1 MDITVESSFLKGTI
15 RAPASKSVVI
25 RVLAAGLLSRGETR
39 VRYPSTCDDALAARQ
54 VIRSLG
60 AEVSE
65 GDNEWLIKGGISLLE
80 DVLDVGES
88 GLTARLFTPLAAVL
102 SQPMTI
108 TGRGSL
114 MKRPMGMMT
123 EPLQHLGVT
132 VETNKGYLPVTVHGP
147 LRGGNIRV
155 DGSKS
160 SQFLTGLL
168 MSLPLAEKDST
179 IRVDK
184 LRSVPYIDL
193 TLRVMEHFGVKCEH
207 SGYERFFVPA
217 NQEYQAAEMDIEGDW
232 SGAAFLL
239 VAAAISGE
247 LKVTGLDPESRQAD
261 RRIMEA
267 LGAAGVEAD
276 MTQGYVY
283 VKKSDI
289 HPFFFDITHCPDLAP
304 PLVCL
309 AAYAQGETVI
319 RGAGRLYEKESN
331 RALTLQEEAGK
342 LGVRIDL
349 KGDTMVIHG
358 GRVTGGESD
367 AHQDHRIAMFA
378 ATMAFRAENPV
389 TIHGKECVSKSYPD
403 FFQDLKKLGGNVY
416 E

>member
-1 MDITVESSFLKGTI
+1 MNITVEPSFLKGTV
-15 RAPASKSVVI
+15 RAPASKSVMI

-39 VRYPSTCDDALAARQ
+39 IRYPSTCDDALTARQ

-65 GDNEWLIKGGISLLE
+65 ETDEWLIKGGISLLE

-114 MKRPMGMMT
+114 MKRSMDMMT
-123 EPLQHLGVT
+123 EPLQQLGVT
-132 VETNKGYLPVTVHGP
+132 VETNKGYLPVKVHGP
-147 LRGGNIRV
+147 LQGGRVRV

-179 IRVDK
+179 ILVDN
-184 LRSVPYIDL
+184 LRSLPYIDL
-193 TLRVMEHFGVKCEH
+193 TLRVMEQFGVKCEH
-207 SGYERFFVPA
+207 TGYEHFFVPS
-217 NQEYQAAEMDIEGDW
+217 NQEYQAAETDIEGDW

-239 VAAAISGE
+239 AAAAIAGD

-261 RRIMEA
+261 RKIMEA
-267 LGAAGVEAD
+267 LGAAGVEAG
-276 MTQGYVY
+276 MTQEYVY
-283 VKKSDI
+283 IKKSDI
-289 HPFFFDITHCPDLAP
+289 HPFSFDITHCPDLAP

-331 RALTLQEEAGK
+331 RALTLREEAGN

-349 KGDTMVIHG
+349 DGDTMVIHG
-358 GRVTGGESD
+358 GRVAGGGSH

-378 ATMAFRAENPV
+378 ATMALRAENPV
-389 TIHGKECVSKSYPD
+389 TIHGTECVSKSYPN
-403 FFQDLKKLGGNVY
+403 FFNDLKKLGGKLY